1 MKQDAQ
7 AAHVRKDPK
16 LPSDATADITA
27 QSVFY
32 TVRFAVRSQRK
43 VLLQVTPL
51 PSYPALPYIYGSS
64 YEQLC
69 VTHSL

>member
-16 LPSDATADITA
+16 LPSDITA
-27 QSVFY
+27 QSVSY